1 MTCDTSRRFGYNRRM
16 TTFYQSS
23 PWRRVRARVLAAHPR
38 CQVPGC
44 TLPATQVDHIRSI
57 ASGGAALDPANLRA
71 MCQSCHSRKTAAVDG
86 SFGRRGSGVAP
97 SGKRGCDASGNPV
110 DPGHRWNRLGSPLT
124 ALQGSG
130 LPHCQTDARPPS
142 AGFLGLARGI
152 SATGKG
158 VAKSKPIEGGLTV
171 GVPNSHLAQIKGDS

>member
-1 MTCDTSRRFGYNRRM
+1 MTCDTSRRFGYNHRM

-23 PWRRVRARVLAAHPR
+23 PWRRARARVLATFPR

-44 TLPATQVDHIRSI
+44 TLPATQVDHIRSL
-57 ASGGAALDPANLRA
+57 ASGGAALDPANLSA

-110 DPGHRWNRLGSPLT
+110 DPGHRWNRLGGHLTGVAFVGYPCSPPVARVACT
-124 ALQGSG
+124 A
-130 LPHCQTDARPPS
+130 
-142 AGFLGLARGI
+142 FLGAPR
-152 SATGKG
+152 GKG
-158 VAKSKPIEGGLTV
+158 VSKSREIEGGLTD
-171 GVPNSHLAQIKGDS
+171 GVVRSQVAQISQEK